1 MCSSDL
7 HEQAPVRVGAA
18 LALAGQGTN
27 AAPAAACLA
36 EMLRDPDPEARMVA
50 VLALGAIGPAARTAR
65 AKLAQLMNE
74 GDEYLRAAVVATIN
88 RLGDPEPALPLQP
101 RTGAN

>member
-1 MCSSDL
+1 
-7 HEQAPVRVGAA
+7 
-18 LALAGQGTN
+18 
-27 AAPAAACLA
+27 
-36 EMLRDPDPEARMVA
+36 MLRDPDPEARMVA